1 MIGSYCELHK
11 ETPVT
16 DLRYGMDFREPKY
29 RREVFL
35 RFYEFHLIHRTHP
48 GCVYFAFPWLQK
60 HYGLD
65 EEQMLWMA
73 FINGCSQNI
82 VTTDLIFQRFPDVM
96 DVDLHELNTWWNEI
110 HTKLKVGGGWDLDR
124 RYFKIGKTGFPA
136 CVERYQT
143 LVRAYGSQTAMFK
156 DLCRVNDKYQNYRQV
171 WKYVRECFIT
181 FGRLSAFSYIEY
193 LRIVGLNV
201 DCDELYLDD
210 IKGSRSHRN
219 GICKVLGRD
228 DLDWWKDTVEYD
240 DQTILWLTGEGA
252 KLLQEAKERIDHK
265 DVSYFTLE
273 STLCNYKSW
282 HRPDR
287 RYPNVYADMFHDRIK
302 YAESQWGNQ
311 FDIFWQMRDECLP
324 DDLLLEKNPCDV
336 GVTKIKQNHYRLTG
350 QPVMM
355 DTMFNCFKN
364 EYNDLVR
371 STQLKKL

>member
-1 MIGSYCELHK
+1 MIGSYCELNN
-11 ETPVT
+11 ETPIT
-16 DLRYGMDFREPKY
+16 DLEFGMDFREPKY

-48 GCVYFAFPWLQK
+48 GCVYFAFPWLEDY
-60 HYGLD
+60 HNLD
-65 EEQMLWMA
+65 QEQMYWLA

-82 VTTDLIFQRFPDVM
+82 VTTELIFKRFPDVM
-96 DVDLHELNTWWNEI
+96 KLNIKELDDWWLTV
-110 HTKLKVGGGWDLDR
+110 HQKFKVGGGWDLDR
-124 RYFKIGKTGFPA
+124 RYFKLGKTGFPA
-136 CVERYQT
+136 CVKVYQE
-143 LVRAYGSQTAMFK
+143 LVRQYGSQIEMFNA
-156 DLCRVNDKYQNYRQV
+156 LCKANDKYENYRQV
-171 WKYVRECFIT
+171 WKFVRSNYLS

-193 LRIVGLNV
+193 WRIVGLKV

-228 DLDWWKDTVEYD
+228 DLEWWKDEVTYD
-240 DQTILWLTGEGA
+240 EQTIDWLTLEGT
-252 KLLQEAKERIDHK
+252 KLLEEARGRIDHK

-302 YAESQWGNQ
+302 YAESQWGNE

-324 DDLLLEKNPCDV
+324 DDLLLEKNPSDV

-355 DTMFNCFKN
+355 DTMFDCFRN

-371 STQLKKL
+371 RTQTKKA

>member
-1 MIGSYCELHK
+1 
-11 ETPVT
+11 
-16 DLRYGMDFREPKY
+16 
-29 RREVFL
+29 
-35 RFYEFHLIHRTHP
+35 
-48 GCVYFAFPWLQK
+48 
-60 HYGLD
+60 
-65 EEQMLWMA
+65 
-73 FINGCSQNI
+73 
-82 VTTDLIFQRFPDVM
+82 
-96 DVDLHELNTWWNEI
+96 
-110 HTKLKVGGGWDLDR
+110 
-124 RYFKIGKTGFPA
+124 
-136 CVERYQT
+136 
-143 LVRAYGSQTAMFK
+143 
-156 DLCRVNDKYQNYRQV
+156 
-171 WKYVRECFIT
+171 
-181 FGRLSAFSYIEY
+181 
-193 LRIVGLNV
+193 
-201 DCDELYLDD
+201 LYLDD

-324 DDLLLEKNPCDV
+324 DELLLEKNPCDV